1 MTSRSITSQIAHR
14 TGRSTPSG
22 ILARLGFGAF
32 AGSFAADELASAD
45 GYGALL
51 ARSGGKFTD
60 SLERDADLR
69 LRGNSGGF

>member
-1 MTSRSITSQIAHR
+1 MTSALKSTRTSQP
-14 TGRSTPSG
+14 TGQSMSSR

-32 AGSFAADELASAD
+32 AAPFAADELASPGSYAV
-45 GYGALL
+45 LL

-69 LRGNSGGF
+69 LRGDSGAF